1 MPGGRKSTS
10 KLVEEIE
17 TAASAPELV
26 NWGILG
32 GSDQSVYSFI
42 PGEYL
47 ISATKTTM
55 DPCHLG
61 F

>member
-1 MPGGRKSTS
+1 MLGGRKWTS

-17 TAASAPELV
+17 MVVSAPELV
-26 NWGILG
+26 NWGIFG
-32 GSDQSVYSFI
+32 GSDKSVYSFI

-55 DPCHLG
+55 DPCHSG